1 MTALSQPLGP
11 FDTYAQATDAAAVL
25 HVELDLL
32 RLSGRTPNQVRMMQR
47 GARRRYITKHLR
59 AAHVELGQYDKAIVM
74 WVASVADESP
84 EVLVTILGWVLRSK
98 GVKR

>member
-1 MTALSQPLGP
+1 MPAISQPIGP
-11 FDTYAQATDAAAVL
+11 FDTRAEATDAAAVL

-32 RLSGRTPNQVRMMQR
+32 RLSDRTPNRIRMMR
-47 GARRRYITKHLR
+47 RNARRRYITKHLR
-59 AAHVELGQYDKAIVM
+59 AAGVELGLYDKAIVM
-74 WVASVADESP
+74 WVASVTHESP